1 MKIKHIFFA
10 LIAIIFIGAAAAVMF
25 MENIVKTAVHKY
37 GSEIVGTSVELRG
50 FSLNPFKGTASIRG
64 FTVANPQN
72 YQTPHLFN
80 LGGISVKID
89 MKSVFTDTIVIE
101 DITVSKPVITYE
113 MLSLNQ
119 NNIKQIQEN
128 VAQNTSSAAA
138 SEQKDAKADA
148 KSASAPAKKV
158 IIRKLTIAEG
168 ELQAVTSLQKDAAKI
183 DVKLPAIVLSDI
195 GGDKTGKGESIAA
208 SVSKIITKIL
218 NTASQTVVKNNL
230 GDLKK
235 VAKENLNN
243 AVDSVKDKVKNLGI
257 FGKK

>member
-10 LIAIIFIGAAAAVMF
+10 VIAIVFIGAAAAVMF

-37 GSEIVGTSVELRG
+37 GSEVVGTSVELRG
-50 FSLNPFKGTASIRG
+50 FALNPFKGTASING
-64 FTVANPQN
+64 FTVANPKN
-72 YQTPHLFN
+72 YQSPYLFN
-80 LGGISVKID
+80 LGGISIKVD
-89 MKSVFTDTIVIE
+89 MKSVFTDTVIIE
-101 DITVSKPVITYE
+101 DITISKPVITYE

-128 VAQNTSSAAA
+128 IAQNTAPTVA

-148 KSASAPAKKV
+148 KSADTPAKKV
-158 IIRKLTIAEG
+158 IIRKLTVAEG
-168 ELQAVTSLQKDAAKI
+168 ELRAVTSLQKDAPAI
-183 DVKLPAIVLSDI
+183 DVKLPAIVLTDI
-195 GGDKTGKGESIAA
+195 GGGKSGKGENIAA
-208 SVSKIITKIL
+208 SVSKIMTKIL
-218 NTASQTVVKNNL
+218 NTATQTVVKNNL

-243 AVDSVKDKVKNLGI
+243 AVDGVKDKVKNLGI